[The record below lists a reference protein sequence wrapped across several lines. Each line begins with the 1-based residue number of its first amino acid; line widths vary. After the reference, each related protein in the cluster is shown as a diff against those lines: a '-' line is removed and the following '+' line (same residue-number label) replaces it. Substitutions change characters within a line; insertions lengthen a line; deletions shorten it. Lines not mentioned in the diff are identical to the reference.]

1 MDSRIRTKDMISTED
16 RIRTKD
22 IVMKE
27 NNSNKL
33 NMVNLSLE
41 RKRWRGNRLFNI
53 VSRCWAI
60 LEVWRVVLR
69 KYLLK
74 EDRFYHLWI
83 NTNLTFKLWAVVQK
97 ITQKSNPSNDAKS
110 VAVKQPSAQNI
121 LKSRMLNNKT

>member
-41 RKRWRGNRLFNI
+41 RKR
-53 VSRCWAI
+53 
-60 LEVWRVVLR
+60 
-69 KYLLK
+69 
-74 EDRFYHLWI
+74 
-83 NTNLTFKLWAVVQK
+83 
-97 ITQKSNPSNDAKS
+97 
-110 VAVKQPSAQNI
+110 
-121 LKSRMLNNKT
+121 